1 MPYFLDCAEL
11 EAPDERLA
19 CTQRYLKAALVS
31 NLRLPGESVVREL
44 PRKVRVFF
52 IVDEF
57 GQVVDVS
64 IDRSVHPAIE
74 EAIGNAFKELPVMMP
89 GGQGNRKVK
98 VRFVQPLDLVRIQ

>member
-1 MPYFLDCAEL
+1 
-11 EAPDERLA
+11 
-19 CTQRYLKAALVS
+19 
-31 NLRLPGESVVREL
+31 
-44 PRKVRVFF
+44 
-52 IVDEF
+52 
-57 GQVVDVS
+57 VDVS